1 MNMKLKTMVSV
12 LALSLALSGC
22 QTFGEM
28 NNNQASEIKTL
39 IEKEEPDFLA
49 LFEKAKTQILAENWT
64 SANRNLNKAL
74 RINFSNSSLQE
85 LNALSYH
92 IQASRGASQHYSLA
106 EQGYISA
113 IRFDPSNWSAR
124 YFLGVL
130 YLEQRKFMEA
140 QRQFAAYVAEND
152 QDAEALYYLVSAS
165 YFANDLET
173 AGVAA
178 ERLWQVA
185 GTVET
190 GLDPHVLL
198 QMMSMIKAAVNEDE
212 EAASYLEEY
221 LKAGGELGIAQRLSN
236 RLESWRR
243 NFAEIK
249 KDNRLAAAETDNEIS
264 DQSFGIGQTPLDEPE
279 DSSPFSTVS
288 ESENSGF
295 GTFENSFG
303 SYDPEPTSAF
313 DADALLN
320 DQMVAVDVVI
330 IRSEEDLADAYG
342 VNVLTGLQ
350 LQFGNPDTGAS
361 AWSRSTEVIKDRFDA
376 TLDQS
381 NHILTNMISVPAVA
395 YTMNI
400 ANAQSG
406 RNEILA
412 RPTLVARAG
421 QTSEFFSGVEVSAAA
436 VSGGAGDSV
445 SIEKEIGV
453 KLMVTP
459 QFAPD
464 GTIFMNVR
472 AERTFL
478 TTPSS
483 SVVFEFRLDTSKTNV
498 NANVA
503 MKFGQTLILSGL
515 SERETERDA
524 DKVPVVGDVPLFG
537 RLFNRETSRDFN
549 KSVLILLT
557 PRPVSYI
564 GDEGGS
570 AVGAEASTTSELIR
584 NALAGRHPDWFQPNP
599 TLRNI
604 VKLLGKTEL
613 YRDFQSKDLPKLDW
627 TKSESLSRRIQ
638 SIMSDAKA

>member
-1 MNMKLKTMVSV
+1 MKLKTMVSV